1 MERIELHLHTNM
13 SKMDGVTKCK
23 DYIEKANEYKMTP
36 QPKPQQRTSTTIT
49 RTTKKFGENWR

>member
-23 DYIEKANEYKMTP
+23 GYIEKAKEYKMTALAITDH
-36 QPKPQQRTSTTIT
+36 RSSTSIS
-49 RTTKKFGENWR
+49 RNTKIFRENWR